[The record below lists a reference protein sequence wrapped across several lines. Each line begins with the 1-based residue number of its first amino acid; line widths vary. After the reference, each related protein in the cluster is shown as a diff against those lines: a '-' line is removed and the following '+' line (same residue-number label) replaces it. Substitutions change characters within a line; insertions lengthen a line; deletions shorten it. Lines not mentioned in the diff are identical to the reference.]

1 MLCAIL
7 AALPAGAE
15 PVLDS
20 VPTLENISKRLN
32 LTAEQEAQ
40 LKPLFQSR
48 AVELGNTQHELQQ
61 ASTDQQKRDI
71 LRAAKQAGDAFNAQ
85 VESLLT
91 PAQRN
96 EWHEIRSE
104 AREKIKEHIDEKRSG
119 G

>member
-1 MLCAIL
+1 MLCGL
-7 AALPAGAE
+7 LPAAPAGAE

-32 LTAEQEAQ
+32 LTADQEAQ
-40 LKPLFQSR
+40 LKPILYSR
-48 AVELGNTQHELQQ
+48 AAELKNTQIQLQQ
-61 ASTDQQKRDI
+61 ATTDQQKRDI

-104 AREKIKEHIDEKRSG
+104 AREKVREHIEEKRDSS
-119 G
+119 